1 MEAVAGDHQVA
12 AGRTGEVTEART
24 EAEAALAAYVVAWR
38 EQPGT
43 RAGVRRAWLLRLYW
57 EALDRLA
64 YAMTDARLWLFE
76 LMHGPEAATRA
87 DEARETDRA
96 PLEVLPAIDFGAFM
110 ANVDEPP
117 DRELSRV

>member
-1 MEAVAGDHQVA
+1 VEAVAGDHQVA

-43 RAGVRRAWLLRLYW
+43 RAGVRRAWLLRLFL

-64 YAMTDARLWLFE
+64 YAVMDARLWWFE
-76 LMHGPEAATRA
+76 LLHGS
-87 DEARETDRA
+87 
-96 PLEVLPAIDFGAFM
+96 
-110 ANVDEPP
+110 EPP
-117 DRELSRV
+117 TPADQKREAEREGLQRALSEIDITYSS